1 MTNEELIEEI
11 LYEAHELGIH
21 REVVELSEI
30 FKEKDRVDRLQRALF
45 RIKSNLNIPCD
56 KFED

>member
-11 LYEAHELGIH
+11 LYEAHALGVY
-21 REVVELSEI
+21 REVIELSEI
-30 FKEKDRVDRLQRALF
+30 FKEKDRVDRLQKALF
-45 RIKSNLNIPCD
+45 RIKSNLNITCD